1 MTHLGLAIITSRSN
15 LDSLAYCVAGVFRK
29 ISISKRT
36 DIINNSWALAASG
49 KEVQYAFRKDSYF
62 SAITSDSPV
71 WLDLHPETKKITV
84 SFISTLRA
92 KGLSCVE
99 N

>member
-15 LDSLAYCVAGVFRK
+15 LDLLAYCVAGVFRK

-49 KEVQYAFRKDSYF
+49 MEFQFAFRKDSYF
-62 SAITSDSPV
+62 SSITSDSPV
-71 WLDLHPETKKITV
+71 WLNLHPE
-84 SFISTLRA
+84 
-92 KGLSCVE
+92 
-99 N
+99 